1 MPRKTD
7 GIASRMSG
15 IVITG
20 GDSWILSQISFGP
33 RKEPQKVRPINRN
46 M

>member
-7 GIASRMSG
+7 GMASRMSG

-20 GDSWILSQISFGP
+20 ADSWIRSQISFGP
-33 RKEPQKVRPINRN
+33 RKTPQKVMPISRN